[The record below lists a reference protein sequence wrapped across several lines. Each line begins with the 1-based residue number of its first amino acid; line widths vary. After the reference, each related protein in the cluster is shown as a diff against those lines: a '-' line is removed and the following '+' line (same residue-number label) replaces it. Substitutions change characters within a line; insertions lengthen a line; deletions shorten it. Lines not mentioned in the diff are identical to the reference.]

1 MVLIE
6 VTEAEARTRV
16 LMAPVP
22 DRDRTSDTIIKAAF
36 RACYSYAMT
45 PDRIMEIGGA
55 IVGIQNQGTGDDLKK
70 ILSAMVRAGLLRS
83 RKAEGVRL
91 YEVNY

>member
-55 IVGIQNQGTGDDLKK
+55 IVGIQNQGTCFIRRRL
-70 ILSAMVRAGLLRS
+70 
-83 RKAEGVRL
+83 EGVCGKGML
-91 YEVNY
+91 ASC